1 MGAAWE
7 RWEGFWVA
15 GVHRGA
21 VFRTFDGEL
30 LATRVAFEDGAGTLF
45 ASESLLRLAPSGETW
60 HAFRYR
66 QEPGGLEEGA
76 RRDEAELG
84 ADTLPASGEYLL
96 VAQLAASDRDGAA
109 YRRVEEAAPDGLPAP
124 AEIRRHPAE
133 PIDLPDGRSVA
144 AERFDVTAGGQ
155 RVASYWTHGG
165 AVVRS
170 AWAGALCFAAGSAAD
185 ALVGTD
191 ERLGTFLTEGFPP
204 P

>member
-1 MGAAWE
+1 MHAAWE
-7 RWEGFWVA
+7 RWEGFWVG

-21 VFRTFDGEL
+21 VRRKFDGEL
-30 LATRVAFEDGAGTLF
+30 LTTRVAFEDGAGGLF
-45 ASESLLRLAPSGETW
+45 ASESILRLSPSGETW

-96 VAQLAASDRDGAA
+96 VSQLASSAREGAV
-109 YRRVEEAAPDGLPAP
+109 YRRLEEAAPDELPAP

-133 PIDLPDGRSVA
+133 PIDLPDGRSLA

-155 RVASYWTHGG
+155 RVASYWTYRGT
-165 AVVRS
+165 VVRC
-170 AWAGALCFAAGSAAD
+170 AWAGALCFASGSRGE
-185 ALVGTD
+185 ALIGTD
-191 ERLGTFLTEGFPP
+191 ERLGAFLAEGFRPA
-204 P
+204 